1 MSIENIK
8 DIEQLRKL
16 AYILCDAIDV
26 LHKIVLKM
34 EGDPPS
40 DLVEKLV
47 ELADKSER
55 IKNAN

>member
-1 MSIENIK
+1 MSIESIK

-47 ELADKSER
+47 KLADKSER

>member
-1 MSIENIK
+1 MSIESIK